1 MLNGLVLN
9 VIKQYDES
17 IKDSITKEDVAEIRK
32 IIKDFH
38 AVDPDSFSFR
48 YHETKDGQNTLRFFK
63 YYGIKTSSLCVEYFR
78 HETSGNFFILIHY
91 RF

>member
-48 YHETKDGQNTLRFFK
+48 YHETKDGQNTLRFLSTMELKPVLYVLNISGMRQAVTF
-63 YYGIKTSSLCVEYFR
+63 SS
-78 HETSGNFFILIHY
+78 
-91 RF
+91 